1 MKKFMDWLQNTLTP
15 AVQRFTNRPWVSGF
29 SAGIVKC
36 LPFILTGCVIFFYNV
51 LQPYFPSILPDLS
64 SVTMY
69 TFNLLALLV
78 SFMMVYQLMGS
89 LKHRGYQVVGG
100 LTGICAYILTMK
112 GTIVDGVYTVTW
124 NRFGPTGIVVSICV
138 GLYVAFVFHMIAKLK
153 LFKHNKTVPEF
164 VQEWIKNI
172 IPIFITILTMKIL
185 IIDFD
190 VDLYPLV
197 LLIFEP
203 VQAIAQTYPGF
214 LLVIFI
220 PVFFYSLGISGWTWS
235 GPRNAIFIPA
245 QAANVAIVAAGGVAK
260 NLTTSE
266 VCNGI
271 ALCVLGGMGCTLAFN
286 LLLLTSKSKRL
297 KTLGKVCIGPSIFN
311 INEPVLY
318 GAPMVFNPV
327 LMLPMYLCTFVNATI
342 VYIVMKLGFLAIP
355 TIELAMVATIP
366 APIST
371 VMFTGD
377 MKGILWWAIVLV
389 LDILIYY
396 PFFKTFEKV
405 TMAEEA
411 QEALAMSKQAEKKEL
426 QDHKTE
432 AITG

>member
-1 MKKFMDWLQNTLTP
+1 MMKKFMNWLENSLTP

-36 LPFILTGCVIFFYNV
+36 LPFILTGCLIFFYNV
-51 LQPYFPSILPDLS
+51 VQPYFPSVLPDLTD
-64 SVTMY
+64 VTTY

-78 SFMMVYQLMGS
+78 AFMMVYQLMGS
-89 LKHRGYQVVGG
+89 LRHRGYQVVGG

-112 GTIVDGVYTVTW
+112 GTITDGVYSVTW
-124 NRFGPTGIVVSICV
+124 NRFGPTGIVVSIV
-138 GLYVAFVFHMIAKLK
+138 IGVYVSFVFHMVAKLN
-153 LFKHNKTVPEF
+153 LFKNNKTLPEF

-172 IPIFITILTMKIL
+172 IPIFLTILILKIV

-197 LLIFEP
+197 LKIFEP
-203 VQAIAQTYPGF
+203 VQAIAQTYPGY

-245 QAANVAIVAAGGVAK
+245 QAANIAAVAAGGVAT

-286 LLLLTSKSKRL
+286 IWLLTSKSKRL
-297 KTLGKVCIGPSIFN
+297 KTLGRVCIGPSIFN

-327 LMLPMYLCTFVNATI
+327 LMVPMYLCTFVNSTI
-342 VYIVMKLGFLAIP
+342 VWIVMRVGFLAIP

-377 MKGILWWAIVLV
+377 MRGILWWAVVMV
-389 LDILIYY
+389 LDLAIYY
-396 PFFKTFEKV
+396 PFFKVFERQ
-405 TMAEEA
+405 TLAAEA
-411 QEALAMSKQAEKKEL
+411 GQAAVPQTASVK
-426 QDHKTE
+426 
-432 AITG
+432 

>member
-1 MKKFMDWLQNTLTP
+1 MKKIMDWLQYSLTP
-15 AVQRFTNRPWVSGF
+15 KVQKFTNRPWVAGF

-36 LPFILTGCVIFFYNV
+36 LPFILTGCVVFFYNV
-51 LQPYFPSILPDLS
+51 IQPYFPSVLPDFS
-64 SVTMY
+64 AVTTY
-69 TFNLLALLV
+69 TFSLLALLV
-78 SFMMVYQLMGS
+78 AFMMVYQEMGS
-89 LKHRGYQVVGG
+89 LRHREYQVVGG
-100 LTGICAYILTMK
+100 LTGICAYILAMK
-112 GTIVDGVYTVTW
+112 GTVVDGVYSVTW
-124 NRFGPTGIVVSICV
+124 NRFGPTGIVVAIV
-138 GLYVAFVFHMIAKLK
+138 IGLYVSVVFNLIAKLK
-153 LFKHNKTVPEF
+153 LFKNNNSIPEF

-172 IPIFITILTMKIL
+172 IPIFITIFLLKVV
-185 IIDFD
+185 IIDFN

-197 LLIFEP
+197 LLVFKP

-245 QAANVAIVAAGGVAK
+245 QAANVAAVAAGGMAT

-286 LLLLTSKSKRL
+286 LWLLTSKSKRL

-311 INEPVLY
+311 INEPILY
-318 GAPMVFNPV
+318 GAPMVFNPM
-327 LMLPMYLCTFVNATI
+327 LMLPMYICTFVNASI
-342 VYIVMKLGFLAIP
+342 VYFVMRMGLLAVP
-355 TIELAMVATIP
+355 TIELAMVSTIP

-377 MKGILWWAIVLV
+377 MRGVIWWIVVLV
-389 LDILIYY
+389 LDLIIYF
-396 PFFKTFEKV
+396 PFFKTFEKQV
-405 TMAEEA
+405 LQEEA
-411 QEALAMSKQAEKKEL
+411 VVDSEEANVNQKILA
-426 QDHKTE
+426 E
-432 AITG
+432 AKS

>member
-1 MKKFMDWLQNTLTP
+1 MKKFMDWLQYKLTP
-15 AVQRFTNRPWVSGF
+15 AVQTFTRRPWVSGF

-51 LQPYFPSILPDLS
+51 IQPYFPSVLPDLS
-64 SVTMY
+64 AVSTY

-89 LKHRGYQVVGG
+89 LRHRGYQVVGG

-112 GTIVDGVYTVTW
+112 GTVTDGVYSVAW
-124 NRFGPTGIVVSICV
+124 NRFGPTGIVVSIFV
-138 GLYVAFVFHMIAKLK
+138 GLYIAFVFHMIARLN
-153 LFKHNKTVPEF
+153 LFKNNKTLPEF

-172 IPIFITILTMKIL
+172 IPIFLSIFLLKIVIL
-185 IIDFD
+185 DFD
-190 VDLYPLV
+190 VDLYPIV
-197 LLIFEP
+197 LKIFEP
-203 VQAIAQTYPGF
+203 IQGIAQTYPGF
-214 LLVIFI
+214 LLVVFI

-245 QAANVAIVAAGGVAK
+245 QAANVAAVAAGTATAATM

-271 ALCVLGGMGCTLAFN
+271 ALCVLGGMGCTLSFN
-286 LLLLTSKSKRL
+286 IWLLTSKSKRL
-297 KTLGKVCIGPSIFN
+297 KTLGRVCIGPSIFN

-327 LMLPMYLCTFVNATI
+327 LMLPMYICTFVNATI
-342 VYIVMKLGFLAIP
+342 VYCIMRMGLLAVP

-377 MKGILWWAIVLV
+377 MRGILWWAVVMALN
-389 LDILIYY
+389 LAIYY
-396 PFFKTFEKV
+396 PFFKSFERTV
-405 TMAEEA
+405 LAEE
-411 QEALAMSKQAEKKEL
+411 EA
-426 QDHKTE
+426 KTE
-432 AITG
+432 TVQVKA

>member
-1 MKKFMDWLQNTLTP
+1 MKKFMDWLQYSLTP
-15 AVQRFTNRPWVSGF
+15 AVQKFTNRPWVSGF
-29 SAGIVKC
+29 SAGVVKC

-51 LQPYFPSILPDLS
+51 IQPYFPNILPDLS
-64 SVTMY
+64 MISTY
-69 TFNLLALLV
+69 TFSMLALLV
-78 SFMMVYQLMGS
+78 AFMMVYQLMGS
-89 LKHRGYQVVGG
+89 LRHRGYQVVGG

-112 GTIVDGVYTVTW
+112 GETVDGIYSVAW
-124 NRFGPTGIVVSICV
+124 NRFGPTGIVVAIFI

-153 LFKHNKTVPEF
+153 LFKNNKTIPEF
-164 VQEWIKNI
+164 VQEWITNI
-172 IPIFITILTMKIL
+172 IPIFLTILTLKIL

-197 LLIFEP
+197 LLVFEP

-245 QAANVAIVAAGGVAK
+245 QAANVALVAAGGVAT

-286 LLLLTSKSKRL
+286 LWLLTSKSKRL

-311 INEPVLY
+311 INEPILY

-327 LMLPMYLCTFVNATI
+327 LMLPMYICTFVNATI
-342 VYIVMKLGFLAIP
+342 VYVIMRLGFLAIP

-377 MKGILWWAIVLV
+377 MRGIIWWLVVLA
-389 LDILIYY
+389 LDLLIYY
-396 PFFKTFEKV
+396 PFFKTFEKQV
-405 TMAEEA
+405 LVEEGKEVEEL
-411 QEALAMSKQAEKKEL
+411 EAKEAKKLKKPEVVN
-426 QDHKTE
+426 
-432 AITG
+432 A

>member
-1 MKKFMDWLQNTLTP
+1 MKKLMDWLQNSLTP

-51 LQPYFPSILPDLS
+51 IQPYFPSVLPDLS

-112 GTIVDGVYTVTW
+112 GTVVDGIYSVAW

-138 GLYVAFVFHMIAKLK
+138 GLYVAFVFHMIAKLH
-153 LFKHNKTVPEF
+153 LFKNNKALPEF

-172 IPIFITILTMKIL
+172 IPIFLTILTMKIM
-185 IIDFD
+185 IIDFN

-197 LLIFEP
+197 LLIFQP

-245 QAANVAIVAAGGVAK
+245 QAANVALVAAGGAAT

-327 LMLPMYLCTFVNATI
+327 LMLPMYICTFVNATI
-342 VYIVMKLGFLAIP
+342 VYIIMKLGFLAIP

-377 MKGILWWAIVLV
+377 MMGILWWAVVLA
-389 LDILIYY
+389 LDLLIYY

-405 TMAEEA
+405 TLAEEA
-411 QEALAMSKQAEKKEL
+411 EEQRKLSEKEKKEIIS
-426 QDHKTE
+426 QPVT
-432 AITG
+432 A

>member
-1 MKKFMDWLQNTLTP
+1 MQKFMDWLQFKLTP
-15 AVQRFTNRPWVSGF
+15 AVQKFTQKPWVSGF

-36 LPFILTGCVIFFYNV
+36 LPFILTGCLIFFYNV
-51 LQPYFPSILPDLS
+51 IQPYFPKILPNLG

-78 SFMMVYQLMGS
+78 AFMMVYQLMGS
-89 LKHRGYQVVGG
+89 LKHREYQVVGG
-100 LTGICAYILTMK
+100 LTGICAYMLAMK
-112 GTIVDGVYTVTW
+112 GKVENGIYSVTW
-124 NRFGPTGIVVSICV
+124 NRFGPTGIVVAIV
-138 GLYVAFVFHMIAKLK
+138 IGLYVAFVFHMIAKLN
-153 LFKHNKTVPEF
+153 LFKKNKTLPEF

-172 IPIFITILTMKIL
+172 IPIFLTILILKIV

-190 VDLYPLV
+190 LDLYPLV
-197 LLIFEP
+197 LAIFAP
-203 VQAIAQTYPGF
+203 VQKIAQTYPGY

-245 QAANVAIVAAGGVAK
+245 QAANVAAVAAGGAATF
-260 NLTTSE
+260 LTTSE

-286 LLLLTSKSKRL
+286 IWLLTSKSKRL
-297 KTLGKVCIGPSIFN
+297 RTLGKVCIGPSIFN

-327 LMLPMYLCTFVNATI
+327 LMFPMWICTFVNATLVWVI
-342 VYIVMKLGFLAIP
+342 MRMGLLAIP
-355 TIELAMVATIP
+355 TIQLAMVATIP
-366 APIST
+366 APFST

-377 MKGILWWAIVLV
+377 MRGILWWVVAMV
-389 LDILIYY
+389 LDLAIYY
-396 PFFKTFEKV
+396 PFFKAFENQ
-405 TMAEEA
+405 TLAEE
-411 QEALAMSKQAEKKEL
+411 
-426 QDHKTE
+426 KT
-432 AITG
+432 A

>member
-1 MKKFMDWLQNTLTP
+1 MKKFMDWLQYKLTP

-36 LPFILTGCVIFFYNV
+36 LPFILTGCLIFFYNV
-51 LQPYFPSILPDLS
+51 VQPYIPNILPDLS
-64 SVTMY
+64 AVSTY
-69 TFNLLALLV
+69 TFSMLALLV
-78 SFMMVYQLMGS
+78 AFMMVYQLMGS

-112 GTIVDGVYTVTW
+112 GTTTDGIYSVTW
-124 NRFGPTGIVVSICV
+124 NRFGPTGIVVAIFI
-138 GLYVAFVFHMIAKLK
+138 GLYVAFVFHMIAKLN
-153 LFKHNKTVPEF
+153 LFKNNKTIPEF
-164 VQEWIKNI
+164 VQEWVKNV
-172 IPIFITILTMKIL
+172 IPIFITILLLKIV

-197 LLIFEP
+197 LKIFEP

-245 QAANVAIVAAGGVAK
+245 QAANMAAVAAGTATVATM

-271 ALCVLGGMGCTLAFN
+271 ALCVLGGMGCTLSFN
-286 LLLLTSKSKRL
+286 IWLLTSKSKRL

-311 INEPVLY
+311 INEPILY

-327 LMLPMYLCTFVNATI
+327 LMLPMYICTFVNATI
-342 VYIVMKLGFLAIP
+342 VYVVMRLGLLAVP
-355 TIELAMVATIP
+355 TIELAMVSTIP

-377 MKGILWWAIVLV
+377 MRGILWWAVV
-389 LDILIYY
+389 MALDLAIYY
-396 PFFKTFEKV
+396 PFFKSFEQTV
-405 TMAEEA
+405 LAEEA
-411 QEALAMSKQAEKKEL
+411 AEAQKPAAKV
-426 QDHKTE
+426 
-432 AITG
+432 

>member
-1 MKKFMDWLQNTLTP
+1 MKKLMDWLQNSLTP

-51 LQPYFPSILPDLS
+51 VQPYFPNILLNLS
-64 SVTMY
+64 DVTTY

-112 GTIVDGVYTVTW
+112 GTIVDGVYSVTW
-124 NRFGPTGIVVSICV
+124 NRFGPTGIVVAIIV
-138 GLYVAFVFHMIAKLK
+138 GLYVAFIFHMVAKMK
-153 LFKHNKTVPEF
+153 LFKNNKTVPEF

-245 QAANVAIVAAGGVAK
+245 QAANVAAVAAGGIAT

-286 LLLLTSKSKRL
+286 ILLLTSKSKRL

-327 LMLPMYLCTFVNATI
+327 LMLPMYICTFVNATI
-342 VYIVMKLGFLAIP
+342 VYVVMKMGLLAIP

-377 MKGILWWAIVLV
+377 MMGILWWALV
-389 LDILIYY
+389 LALDLLIYY

-411 QEALAMSKQAEKKEL
+411 EEEKKLLKKEERKEV
-426 QDHKTE
+426 KTTE
-432 AITG
+432 TKAIA

>member
-1 MKKFMDWLQNTLTP
+1 MMKKFMNWLENSLTP

-36 LPFILTGCVIFFYNV
+36 LPFILTGCLIFFYNV
-51 LQPYFPSILPDLS
+51 VQPYFPSVLPDLTD
-64 SVTMY
+64 VTTY

-78 SFMMVYQLMGS
+78 AFMMVYQLMGS
-89 LKHRGYQVVGG
+89 LRHRGYQVVGG

-112 GTIVDGVYTVTW
+112 GTITDGVYSVTW
-124 NRFGPTGIVVSICV
+124 NRFGPTGIVVSIV
-138 GLYVAFVFHMIAKLK
+138 IGVYVSFVFHMVAKLN
-153 LFKHNKTVPEF
+153 LFKNNKTLPEF

-172 IPIFITILTMKIL
+172 IPIFLTILILKIV

-197 LLIFEP
+197 LKIFEP
-203 VQAIAQTYPGF
+203 VQAIAQTYPGY

-245 QAANVAIVAAGGVAK
+245 QAANIAAVAAGGVAT

-286 LLLLTSKSKRL
+286 IWLLTSKSKRL
-297 KTLGKVCIGPSIFN
+297 KTLGRVCIGPSIFN
-311 INEPVLY
+311 IHEPVLY

-327 LMLPMYLCTFVNATI
+327 LMVPMYLCTFVNSTI
-342 VYIVMKLGFLAIP
+342 VWIVMRVGFLAIP

-377 MKGILWWAIVLV
+377 MRGILWWAVVMV
-389 LDILIYY
+389 LDLAIYY
-396 PFFKTFEKV
+396 PFFKVFERQ
-405 TMAEEA
+405 TLAEEA
-411 QEALAMSKQAEKKEL
+411 GQAAVPQTASVK
-426 QDHKTE
+426 
-432 AITG
+432 

>member
-51 LQPYFPSILPDLS
+51 IQPYVPNILPDLS

-112 GTIVDGVYTVTW
+112 GTVVDGVFSVTW

-138 GLYVAFVFHMIAKLK
+138 GLYVAFVFHMIAKLH
-153 LFKHNKTVPEF
+153 LFKHNKTLPEF

-190 VDLYPLV
+190 VDLYPIV

-245 QAANVAIVAAGGVAK
+245 QAANVALVAAGGAAT

-327 LMLPMYLCTFVNATI
+327 LMLPMYICTFVNATI
-342 VYIVMKLGFLAIP
+342 VFVVMKLGLLAIP

-377 MKGILWWAIVLV
+377 MIGIVWWAIILV

-405 TMAEEA
+405 TLTQEAEEA
-411 QEALAMSKQAEKKEL
+411 EKQELKKQKEL
-426 QDHKTE
+426 MIDSDS
-432 AITG
+432 AIA